1 MNKYWTIGSSS
12 GIGKE
17 LAKKLDAK
25 GYELILS
32 SRNYEKLN
40 ELNSKLI
47 NKHEVIP
54 LDLSDKDQCFNV
66 SKNIINKDI
75 DSLHIIFMS
84 ATYSPDN
91 SSDYEN
97 VINVN
102 ILGLLHI
109 LSVTKE
115 FLKNTKDTSQLIIC
129 SSLVAY
135 KGLPYSQPYSMT
147 KAALYN
153 LASSLHIELKGIVDV
168 RVITPGFVKT
178 PLTDKN
184 NFPMPLIISAN
195 AAANIIAKGILS
207 SKKFEISFP
216 LPMYLI
222 MKGLQTLP
230 NFLSNFISSLV
241 KKGTDKI

>member
-1 MNKYWTIGSSS
+1 MKKYWIIGSSS

-25 GYELILS
+25 GYEIILS
-32 SRNYEKLN
+32 SRNHEKLN
-40 ELNSKLI
+40 ELNSTLI
-47 NKHEVIP
+47 NNHEVIP
-54 LDLSDKDQCFNV
+54 LDLSDKNQCLKV
-66 SKNIINKDI
+66 SKNIINKEI

-84 ATYSPDN
+84 ATYSPDD

-115 FLKNTKDTSQLIIC
+115 FLKNTNDTSQLIIC

-153 LASSLHIELKGIVDV
+153 LASSLHIELKNIVDV
-168 RVITPGFVKT
+168 KVITPGFVKT

-184 NFPMPLIISAN
+184 NFPMPLIISASS
-195 AAANIIAKGILS
+195 AASIIAKGMVS

-222 MKGLQTLP
+222 MKGLQTMP
-230 NFLSNFISSLV
+230 NFISNYISSLV